1 MRSGGGYNSRRTGRK
16 SIRNTIQDVD
26 DDLSVAPGIEQAV
39 KSVDSYC
46 FDDVYK
52 RGRKLGLGAFAVV
65 FIGTHRPTN
74 AEYAVKQ
81 IDRSTMVWGDRDAL
95 KDEIANLKLARE
107 GPNIVQLYEVY
118 EEKAFCYLV
127 MELMQGGELLEVII
141 EKKTFTE
148 KEARNSTRCV
158 LSALAYMH
166 DKKVAHRDIKP
177 ENLLL
182 SVHKDLNS
190 IKLADFSF
198 AKYVKKKNSC
208 TTLCGTPGYL
218 APEMLEKYPAYDVK
232 CDVWSVGCLL
242 FLLLGGYLPF
252 DDDDDDVVFDQTR
265 DGQFEF
271 RPEFWNSVST
281 GAKELVARML
291 TVNARKRIS
300 AGKALQSNW
309 ITKGDEALEE
319 RQLNVKKLKNLID
332 GKRKFRA
339 AIGTLI
345 TANRVKML
353 NDGFTEYLEKRK
365 EDSAE
370 TKITKKNRK
379 NEERFVEDSAT
390 GQPFDD
396 FYEIGDELGEG
407 GYAFVYRCVH
417 KRTNKTY
424 AVKEVILSKMESG
437 GESTLKD
444 EIAALKMLRGGPH
457 IVRLFDV
464 FEEDDHCF
472 MVMEEMKGGDLL
484 SRIVDKEVYTEREAR
499 GVCKILF
506 EAVLY
511 CHNKKVAHRDIKP
524 ENLLL
529 VNEDDDATIKLA
541 DFGFAKRVS
550 GENSL
555 STLCGTAQ
563 YVAPEILDFQVE
575 GYDERCDMW
584 SVGVVTYIL
593 LGGYAPFEGPP
604 DELAQFIIRGDYE
617 FHDKYWSDISE
628 SATDMISNMLQVD
641 PNVRLTAEE
650 ALSCEWMGL
659 DAEAL
664 AAKDLTGNR
673 DQMENKLPDRT
684 DNEGAKKALQA
695 LIKTNKFLSLAGM
708 GGSQAKKG
716 ETEDTLG
723 VEQAAEDDFE
733 DCFDWGR
740 QIGIGT
746 FSVIHESKE
755 RESGRLFA
763 VKRIPRVDL
772 WEEDAVALQSEISCL
787 KLLTE
792 CPYVV
797 CLHEVFDEPDFTYI
811 VMEQLMGGYL
821 IDKIIEKEWYDEDE
835 GVIVAKRLLSG
846 VAYCHDL
853 RIAIRDL
860 KPENMLL
867 VNGSDTEVKITD
879 FGHAKKVLQPNSLT
893 TVCGTEGF
901 VAPEIIEHNP
911 EYDVQ
916 CDVWS
921 LGVIFYIILG
931 GYRPFRGEGEE
942 CLKRIRYGTFQF
954 HKKYWADVSDEAK
967 SLIASMLTVDVSR
980 RITADEALDSDWIY
994 SAPEEKKPKKKSSK
1008 KKKTTSSSKKSSSAA
1023 KNQARWD

>member
-1 MRSGGGYNSRRTGRK
+1 M
-16 SIRNTIQDVD
+16 D
-26 DDLSVAPGIEQAV
+26 DDDFSVAPSMEQDV
-39 KSVDSYC
+39 KSVVSVS

-65 FIGTHRPTN
+65 FIGTHRPTG

-81 IDRSTMVWGDRDAL
+81 IDRSTMFWGDRDAL
-95 KDEIANLKLARE
+95 KDEIANLKIARE

-118 EEKAFCYLV
+118 EERAFCYLV
-127 MELMQGGELLEVII
+127 MELMEGGELLESII

-166 DKKVAHRDIKP
+166 DKRVAHRDIKP

-182 SVHKDLNS
+182 SEHKDLNS

-198 AKYVKKKNSC
+198 AKYVKKRNSC
-208 TTLCGTPGYL
+208 RTLCGTPGYL
-218 APEMLEKYPAYDVK
+218 APEMLERFPAYDVK

-252 DDDDDDVVFDQTR
+252 DDDDDDVIFDQTR
-265 DGQFEF
+265 DGQFDF
-271 RPEFWNSVST
+271 RPEFWAGVSN
-281 GAKELVARML
+281 GAKQLVTRML
-291 TVNARKRIS
+291 TVNPKKRIT
-300 AGKALQSNW
+300 AARALESDW
-309 ITKGDEALEE
+309 IVNGDEALEE

-332 GKRKFRA
+332 GKRKLRA

-345 TANRVKML
+345 TANRVKLL

-365 EDSAE
+365 EDKTE
-370 TKITKKNRK
+370 NKMVKKQRK
-379 NEERFVEDSAT
+379 QEERFVEDSAS
-390 GQPFDD
+390 GEPFES

-417 KRTNKTY
+417 RRTNKTY

-444 EIAALKMLRGGPH
+444 EIAALKLLRGGPH

-464 FEEDDHCF
+464 FFEDDHCF

-484 SRIVDKEVYTEREAR
+484 SRIVEKEVYTEREAR

-506 EAVLY
+506 EALLY
-511 CHNKKVAHRDIKP
+511 CHQKRVAHRDIKP

-529 VNEDDDATIKLA
+529 VDEHDDTSIKLA

-563 YVAPEILDFQVE
+563 YVAPEVLDFQVE

-593 LGGYAPFEGPP
+593 LGGYAPFEGAP

-617 FHDKYWSDISE
+617 FHDKYWADISE
-628 SATDMISNMLQVD
+628 SAKDMIANMLQVD
-641 PNVRLTAEE
+641 PQCRYTAED
-650 ALSCEWMGL
+650 ALRCEWMGL

-673 DQMENKLPDRT
+673 PQMIETNLPERTNKA
-684 DNEGAKKALQA
+684 GAKKALQA
-695 LIKTNKFLSLAGM
+695 LIKTNKFLSLANM
-708 GGSQAKKG
+708 GTGPGRNEEENK
-716 ETEDTLG
+716 LG
-723 VEQAAEDDFE
+723 VESPAEDDFE
-733 DCFDWGR
+733 DCYDWGK

-746 FSVIHESKE
+746 FSVIHEGKE
-755 RESGRLFA
+755 RESGDVFA

-787 KLLTE
+787 TLLTE
-792 CPYVV
+792 CPYIVR
-797 CLHEVFDEPDFTYI
+797 LKEVFDETDFTYM
-811 VMEQLMGGYL
+811 VMERLMGGYL
-821 IDKIIEKEWYDEDE
+821 IDKIIEKEFYDEDE
-835 GVIVAKRLLSG
+835 GVIVAKRLIAG
-846 VAYCHDL
+846 VAYCHEK

-867 VNGSDTEVKITD
+867 VDGSDTEVKITD
-879 FGHAKKVLQPNSLT
+879 FGYAKKVLQPNSLT

-911 EYDVQ
+911 EYDVE
-916 CDVWS
+916 CDIWS
-921 LGVIFYIILG
+921 LGVIIYILLG

-942 CLKRIRYGTFQF
+942 CLEKIRYGEFQF
-954 HKKYWADVSDEAK
+954 HRKYWSAVSDEAK
-967 SLIASMLTVDVSR
+967 LLISRMLTVDVSR
-980 RITADEALDSDWIY
+980 RITAAEALESDWIL
-994 SAPEEKKPKKKSSK
+994 SAPDEEGRRVKKKSSSSK
-1008 KKKTTSSSKKSSSAA
+1008 KKSSTKKPTKKTTPVYDQFDGVKVGRS
-1023 KNQARWD
+1023 WDA